1 MHLFIADSSV
11 EWLFS
16 PLICPF
22 RYLLRWKDQVQ
33 DLFGLSIV
41 IVTDLSQ
48 IFVPALDGEGWP
60 LFNTSQWLLDRAH
73 TVVANY
79 ETLFTQ
85 K

>member
-1 MHLFIADSSV
+1 M
-11 EWLFS
+11 
-16 PLICPF
+16 
-22 RYLLRWKDQVQ
+22 Q